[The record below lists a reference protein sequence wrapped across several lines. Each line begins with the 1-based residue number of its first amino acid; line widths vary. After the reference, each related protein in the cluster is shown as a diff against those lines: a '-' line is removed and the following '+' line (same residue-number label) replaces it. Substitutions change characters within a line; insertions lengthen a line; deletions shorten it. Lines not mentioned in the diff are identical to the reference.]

1 LDLSERV
8 ARGCMPRVLLL
19 DFPLQVHELRSTG
32 GLVGGEEVTV
42 AGVRPDRGPAD
53 QLQPR

>member
-1 LDLSERV
+1 
-8 ARGCMPRVLLL
+8 MPRVLLL